1 MAATRAVHVLTTI
14 PLTDARGKTDV
25 ARELMLWPGARDY
38 YRVGAG
44 HRYLAVRGGVLS
56 TSSPHHFHEWRWVNA
71 ALTELVWL
79 ARLTGRVLV
88 WPRIFDFQQYHHAA
102 DHVDLRSVEEVLGGW
117 RSWRESTFFA
127 NPRLDVASDATYAS
141 LALRGS
147 RATVTRRNHFDGPPV
162 HARSYVVKKTVDTW
176 AVALADP
183 DLRDASVVTVDLDAA
198 AFPLSDCFHMR
209 GSSWSCAS
217 SVSAGRVPRELA
229 LVQAKLNWCRQKL
242 GFDHAKAPNGDA
254 APVGYQPS
262 KTCAVRL
269 ATGLVRKA
277 PIALPVPGRNSVI
290 DS

>member
-102 DHVDLRSVEEVLGGW
+102 DHVDLRSVEAVLGGW

-127 NPRLDVASDATYAS
+127 NPRLDVANDATYAS

-162 HARSYVVKKTVDTW
+162 HARSYVVKKPVDTW

-183 DLRDASVVTVDLDAA
+183 DLRDASVVTVARDPRSARDA
-198 AFPLSDCFHMR
+198 
-209 GSSWSCAS
+209 
-217 SVSAGRVPRELA
+217 
-229 LVQAKLNWCRQKL
+229 
-242 GFDHAKAPNGDA
+242 
-254 APVGYQPS
+254 
-262 KTCAVRL
+262 
-269 ATGLVRKA
+269 
-277 PIALPVPGRNSVI
+277 
-290 DS
+290 

>member
-1 MAATRAVHVLTTI
+1 MLTTI

-127 NPRLDVASDATYAS
+127 NPRLDVANDATYAS

-162 HARSYVVKKTVDTW
+162 HARSYVVKKTVDAW

-183 DLRDASVVTVDLDAA
+183 DLRDASVVTVDVDAA

-217 SVSAGRVPRELA
+217 SVSAGRVPRARPGPGQAEL
-229 LVQAKLNWCRQKL
+229 V
-242 GFDHAKAPNGDA
+242 
-254 APVGYQPS
+254 PS
-262 KTCAVRL
+262 KIRLRPRQGPERRRRARGLPALEDVRRPPRDR
-269 ATGLVRKA
+269 TGAEGADRPSGARAEL
-277 PIALPVPGRNSVI
+277 GRRQPLC
-290 DS
+290 